1 MSVDEL
7 TNGYYSFDGYAATKI
22 FFNRK
27 TNLWQMELL
36 TNSSI
41 FATTNTTS
49 VDYPFGTRIW
59 QIYAGDVKGNFTL
72 NFNGCDDDKHFNCF
86 DGSCIKSEQR

>member
-1 MSVDEL
+1 
-7 TNGYYSFDGYAATKI
+7 
-22 FFNRK
+22 
-27 TNLWQMELL
+27 MELL

-49 VDYPFGTRIW
+49 VDYPFGTRTW

-72 NFNGCDDDKHFNCF
+72 NFNGCDDDKHFTSIALMVPASGVNKGDNVCF
-86 DGSCIKSEQR
+86 VVFCYIS